1 MSNNIY
7 SDDFILSLK
16 KVTVQ
21 IAAEYL
27 GISVRNI
34 QAGMQEK
41 MFPFGIAL
49 KKKEWIYIIFP
60 ERLVMYKHGY
70 DMIPSALAS

>member
-1 MSNNIY
+1 MSKKVYN
-7 SDDFILSLK
+7 DEFILSLK

-27 GISVRNI
+27 GISVRNV

-49 KKKEWIYIIFP
+49 KKKEWIYIIFA